1 MISWRIQETARERRP
16 FPKAS
21 KHPARTVPSVE
32 TRKPRLVMRSMGTP
46 TAMRAR
52 SASNRPM
59 ICVGRSQAN
68 KVPAAMMTAVRIKL
82 HRIMWRMR
90 SWRPAP

>member
-46 TAMRAR
+46 TAM
-52 SASNRPM
+52 S
-59 ICVGRSQAN
+59 
-68 KVPAAMMTAVRIKL
+68 TVRIKQAHDL
-82 HRIMWRMR
+82 RGKK
-90 SWRPAP
+90 PG